1 LSQIEFLTILQMAM
15 TLILELAG
23 PVLITGMIVGL
34 VVGVFQS
41 VTQIQEATL
50 TFVPKILAGIL
61 TVMFMAP
68 WMLDVY
74 ISAVNQI
81 FSTFIIGGH

>member
-1 LSQIEFLTILQMAM
+1 MSQVEFLAVLQIAL
-15 TLILELAG
+15 TLILKLAG
-23 PVLITGMIVGL
+23 PVLLTSMIVG
-34 VVGVFQS
+34 VIVGVFQS

-68 WMLDVY
+68 WMVDLY
-74 ISAVNQI
+74 ISTVKHLFVTYVA
-81 FSTFIIGGH
+81 GGS

>member
-1 LSQIEFLTILQMAM
+1 MTQVEFLAILQTA
-15 TLILELAG
+15 LILILKLAS
-23 PVLITGMIVGL
+23 PVLLTSMAVGL
-34 VVGVFQS
+34 VIGVFQS

-68 WMLDVY
+68 WMVDVY
-74 ISAVNQI
+74 ISAVHQLFANLVTGVQ
-81 FSTFIIGGH
+81 